1 MPQKSLS
8 TLFIKHLKPDPAK
21 VIDYCDQEIDR
32 HEKMRK
38 GFMLRISPLGHK
50 SWIARLKH
58 KEGPKTGYVF
68 EKKIGEYPQMGLAD
82 ARTVFDEWKYHGIPE
97 AKSTVNQLC
106 DRFITEWSKPR
117 KRTWAED
124 QRQLD
129 NEVRDAIGDMPIDEV
144 TRKDIKAILNKV
156 NDRGAPCS
164 ANSLLAVIRKM
175 FNWAIDVDLL
185 ETTPCNRLKLFP
197 VEHHSSFLNE
207 SELKTFLQQL
217 PTAEMPETMRQVFLF
232 QLQTCSRVS
241 ETRGVRWDEIDLEHG
256 VWTASLDEA
265 HGDCGLAN
273 DLLQDI
279 ELFLRKRNFG
289 GLAWHDFLRP
299 WKTLVKTRAPPV
311 RKTCL
316 SSEYQSGRL
325 RRMGRCSYYITAMA

>member
-1 MPQKSLS
+1 M
-8 TLFIKHLKPDPAK
+8 
-21 VIDYCDQEIDR
+21 E
-32 HEKMRK
+32 
-38 GFMLRISPLGHK
+38 
-50 SWIARLKH
+50 
-58 KEGPKTGYVF
+58 
-68 EKKIGEYPQMGLAD
+68 
-82 ARTVFDEWKYHGIPE
+82 YHGIPE

-207 SELKTFLQQL
+207 SEMKTFLQQL

-241 ETRGVRWDEIDLEHG
+241 EARGVRWDEIDLEHG
-256 VWTASLDEA
+256 VWTIPKERSKNKLA
-265 HGDCGLAN
+265 HRVMLSKQSIQ
-273 DLLQDI
+273 LLQARQDNGSDFVFPYKPDRPYRLDI
-279 ELFLRKRNFG
+279 TVKWLVFNREHLGMPERAATHALRHTALTQLASMGCGRELRDRMSRN
-289 GLAWHDFLRP
+289 AATSDIQYQIKTSARRP
-299 WKTLVKTRAPPV
+299 P
-311 RKTCL
+311 
-316 SSEYQSGRL
+316 
-325 RRMGRCSYYITAMA
+325 